1 MGQGIDVHKIA
12 EDLDLQT
19 DMGGEFLQLALDN
32 VKLFDSK
39 QVDYGS
45 DNIAH
50 NGELG
55 VMVRS
60 TDKVSRM
67 RNLLFKQLKG
77 EDKVNHESLEDTY
90 RDIANYGIIG
100 LMLKKGLWK

>member
-1 MGQGIDVHKIA
+1 MERGLDIQKFA
-12 EDLDLQT
+12 EELDLQT
-19 DMGGEFLQLALDN
+19 DMGVEFLRLALEN

-39 QVDYGS
+39 QQDYGS
-45 DNIAH
+45 DNITL

-55 VMVRS
+55 IMVRC

-67 RNLLFKQLKG
+67 RNMLFKQLKG

-90 RDIANYGIIG
+90 RDLANYGIIG
-100 LMLKKGLWK
+100 TMLNKGTWK